1 MEDKHMI
8 GCSASLTFMVTEHI
22 HRYQTLKLDYIFD
35 GGIIIQPTI
44 SSMSYPSLPLEQKVV
59 TTSSACDNRK
69 KLDHSCFAGGNVK
82 RYDHSAKQ
90 VGSFL

>member
-1 MEDKHMI
+1 MFSIAHFYGNRTHSQVPGIKTR
-8 GCSASLTFMVTEHI
+8 L
-22 HRYQTLKLDYIFD
+22 YLW

-44 SSMSYPSLPLEQKVV
+44 SNMLYPSLPLEQKVV

-82 RYDHSAKQ
+82 WYDHSAKQ